1 MRNNIW
7 FVVACVLVF
16 CVGYNINDVAISFP
30 RYKVAVID
38 IPEVMSKSTE
48 LQELKRA
55 QDKDMEEL
63 NILISKA
70 QNELINEQNRSKF
83 AQKEAEY
90 RKQIETKKKDKM
102 AFFKVIDEYNS
113 IDYYL
118 QKSKLYDSGLW
129 VCQENWGEDYFHDD
143 ENEESSE
150 STDTSEN
157 SELQSEESS
166 NYTLFRNAKLPN

>member
-7 FVVACVLVF
+7 FVIACVLVF

-38 IPEVMSKSTE
+38 IPEVMSKSSE

-70 QNELINEQNRSKF
+70 QNELINEQNRTKF
-83 AQKEAEY
+83 IQKEAEY
-90 RKQIETKKKDKM
+90 RKQIETKKKDIDKKYATKLVKINDNIKNQILKEAKKANYNLVLPTGM
-102 AFFKVIDEYNS
+102 VI
-113 IDYYL
+113 
-118 QKSKLYDSGLW
+118 SG
-129 VCQENWGEDYFHDD
+129 GEDITAAVVK
-143 ENEESSE
+143 NM
-150 STDTSEN
+150 
-157 SELQSEESS
+157 
-166 NYTLFRNAKLPN
+166 K

>member
-7 FVVACVLVF
+7 FVIACVLVF

-63 NILISKA
+63 NTLISKA
-70 QNELINEQNRSKF
+70 QNELINEQSRTKF
-83 AQKEAEY
+83 IQKEAEY
-90 RKQIETKKKDKM
+90 RKQIETKKKD
-102 AFFKVIDEYNS
+102 IDNKYATKLVKINDNIKNLIAKEAK
-113 IDYYL
+113 
-118 QKSKLYDSGLW
+118 KS
-129 VCQENWGEDYFHDD
+129 N
-143 ENEESSE
+143 
-150 STDTSEN
+150 
-157 SELQSEESS
+157 
-166 NYTLFRNAKLPN
+166 

>member
-90 RKQIETKKKDKM
+90 RKQIETKKKDIDNKYATRLVKINENIKTLISKEAKKANYNLVLPTGM
-102 AFFKVIDEYNS
+102 VI
-113 IDYYL
+113 
-118 QKSKLYDSGLW
+118 SG
-129 VCQENWGEDYFHDD
+129 GEDITASVLK
-143 ENEESSE
+143 NM
-150 STDTSEN
+150 
-157 SELQSEESS
+157 
-166 NYTLFRNAKLPN
+166 K

>member
-7 FVVACVLVF
+7 FIIACVLVF
-16 CVGYNINDVAISFP
+16 FVGYNINDVAISFP

-70 QNELINEQNRSKF
+70 QNELINEQNRTKF
-83 AQKEAEY
+83 IQKESEY
-90 RKQIETKKKDKM
+90 RKQIETKKKDIDSKYTTKLVKINDNIKNLITKEAKKSNYNLVLPTGM
-102 AFFKVIDEYNS
+102 VI
-113 IDYYL
+113 
-118 QKSKLYDSGLW
+118 SG
-129 VCQENWGEDYFHDD
+129 GEDITA
-143 ENEESSE
+143 NVIK
-150 STDTSEN
+150 N
-157 SELQSEESS
+157 I
-166 NYTLFRNAKLPN
+166 K

>member
-7 FVVACVLVF
+7 FVVACVLIF

-38 IPEVMSKSTE
+38 VPEVMAKSSE

-70 QNELINEQNRSKF
+70 QNELINEQNRTKF
-83 AQKEAEY
+83 IQKESEY
-90 RKQIETKKKDKM
+90 RKQIETKKKDIDKKYSAQLIKINNNIKTLISKEAKKANYNLVLPTGM
-102 AFFKVIDEYNS
+102 VI
-113 IDYYL
+113 
-118 QKSKLYDSGLW
+118 SG
-129 VCQENWGEDYFHDD
+129 GEDITASVLK
-143 ENEESSE
+143 NV
-150 STDTSEN
+150 
-157 SELQSEESS
+157 
-166 NYTLFRNAKLPN
+166 K

>member
-90 RKQIETKKKDKM
+90 RKQIETKKKDIDNKYATRLVKINENIKTLISKEAKRANYNLVLPTGM
-102 AFFKVIDEYNS
+102 VI
-113 IDYYL
+113 
-118 QKSKLYDSGLW
+118 SG
-129 VCQENWGEDYFHDD
+129 GEDITASVLK
-143 ENEESSE
+143 NM
-150 STDTSEN
+150 
-157 SELQSEESS
+157 
-166 NYTLFRNAKLPN
+166 K

>member
-30 RYKVAVID
+30 RFKVAVID

-90 RKQIETKKKDKM
+90 RKQIETKKKDIDNKYATRLVKINENIKTLISKEAKKANYNLVLPTGM
-102 AFFKVIDEYNS
+102 VI
-113 IDYYL
+113 
-118 QKSKLYDSGLW
+118 SG
-129 VCQENWGEDYFHDD
+129 GEDITASVLK
-143 ENEESSE
+143 NM
-150 STDTSEN
+150 
-157 SELQSEESS
+157 
-166 NYTLFRNAKLPN
+166 K

>member
-30 RYKVAVID
+30 RYKVAVND
-38 IPEVMSKSTE
+38 VPEVMSKSTE

-55 QDKDMEEL
+55 QNKDMEEL

-90 RKQIETKKKDKM
+90 RKQIETKKKDIDNKYATRLVKINENIKTLISKEAKKANYNLVLPTGM
-102 AFFKVIDEYNS
+102 VI
-113 IDYYL
+113 
-118 QKSKLYDSGLW
+118 SG
-129 VCQENWGEDYFHDD
+129 GEDITASVLK
-143 ENEESSE
+143 NM
-150 STDTSEN
+150 
-157 SELQSEESS
+157 
-166 NYTLFRNAKLPN
+166 K